1 MLVTTISSLP
11 CDGITLEQMSI
22 DALAQ
27 RCREETKR
35 FMQGQPYDDT
45 LGRELMRRAL
55 VQREERAWRVIYQ
68 QYHRQVSKWVQLRLA
83 IAVVDSVLQTLI
95 DDAFLKM
102 QGTFTRHPEKFA
114 NYPTTAALLGL
125 LRLCAE
131 RVVQDYVAKVQQE
144 VTTVALDD
152 LLAAQDAYAVDERVT
167 QAGWCTHTLAADDV
181 VTTFWADNAQQE
193 LQKLLQHL
201 LYDEKEQVVVNAL
214 FIEAQKPRQLYAER
228 ADLFQSVDE
237 INTIRER
244 LKARLQR
251 NHEFR
256 TYLQQVSEN
265 IG

>member
-11 CDGITLEQMSI
+11 CDGITVEQMTV

-27 RCREETKR
+27 RCREETKQ
-35 FMQGQPYDDT
+35 FLQGRPYDDT
-45 LGRELMRRAL
+45 WGRELMRRAL
-55 VQREERAWRVIYQ
+55 VLRDERAWRVIYQ
-68 QYHRQVSKWVQLRLA
+68 QYHRQVGKWVQARLT
-83 IAVVDSVLQTLI
+83 IAVAESVLQTLI

-125 LRLCAE
+125 LRLCVE
-131 RVVQDYVAKVQQE
+131 RMVQDYIAKAQQE
-144 VTTVALDD
+144 VNTIALDD
-152 LLAAQDAYAVDERVT
+152 LLSDQEAYAVDDHLT
-167 QAGWCTHTLAADDV
+167 QGGWRTHTLAADDV
-181 VTTFWADNAQQE
+181 VSTFFADDAQQE
-193 LQKLLQHL
+193 LWAFLQRLLC
-201 LYDEKEQVVVNAL
+201 DEKEQVVVNAL

-228 ADLFQSVDE
+228 PDLFQSVDE

-265 IG
+265 AR